1 MRDINLSEY
10 GKKSLIPSPISL
22 MTSQFSLDFRDGVDI
37 NLGVGYV
44 NEDTIPNG
52 AIGEAYGEVVRAGS
66 IYRQPLNYGNAQ
78 GSPNLHKSI
87 RDYYLGKSVGGVD
100 GKTLA
105 EREIVIGANGATSL
119 LEAFSEVMGKGIVI
133 TADPYY
139 YIYTEYLERKGFEV
153 VTVPED
159 RDGMIPEKL
168 EALLNSPG
176 LDPERVSY
184 AYVVTV
190 NNPSGS
196 VLTNDRRRE
205 ILRIFTEFSRERD
218 RILPVIFDKA
228 YEDLVHDPEKEKPL
242 SGMIMDE
249 LGLIYE
255 VGTLS
260 KVIAPALRLGYMFC
274 PRGILKDALV
284 QRVNDIGFSAPLI
297 NQEIASWLLDHKL
310 EEQLSTVNRGY
321 REKAR
326 ILRPAIERLLGP
338 WLEECIG
345 GSAGFYFYITFKDVP
360 TGENSFFFKWLNRI
374 TGVEDIDYADGEKKP
389 RVVYIPGEICVHP
402 RGELREKGSRSLRL
416 SYGFESTEK
425 FLKSLELMASAAR
438 WAGEQSI

>member
-1 MRDINLSEY
+1 
-10 GKKSLIPSPISL
+10 
-22 MTSQFSLDFRDGVDI
+22 
-37 NLGVGYV
+37 
-44 NEDTIPNG
+44 
-52 AIGEAYGEVVRAGS
+52 
-66 IYRQPLNYGNAQ
+66 
-78 GSPNLHKSI
+78 
-87 RDYYLGKSVGGVD
+87 
-100 GKTLA
+100 
-105 EREIVIGANGATSL
+105 
-119 LEAFSEVMGKGIVI
+119 LEAFSEVMARGIVI

-153 VTVPED
+153 LTVPED
-159 RDGMIPEKL
+159 QDGMIPEKL
-168 EALLNSPG
+168 EALLNSPD
-176 LDPERVSY
+176 LDPEKLSY

-196 VLTNDRRRE
+196 VLTNERRRD
-205 ILRIFTEFSRERD
+205 IVRIFTDFSRKRD

-228 YEDLVHDPEKEKPL
+228 YEDLVHDPDKEKPL
-242 SGMIMDE
+242 SGMTMDE

-274 PRGILKDALV
+274 PRGILRNALV
-284 QRVNDIGFSAPLI
+284 QRVNDIGFSAPLV

-310 EEQLSTVNRGY
+310 EEQLATVNRGY

-326 ILRPAIERLLGP
+326 ILRPAIERLLDP

-345 GSAGFYFYITFKDVP
+345 GSAGFYFYLTFKDTA
-360 TGENSFFFKWLNRI
+360 TGENSPFFKWLNRT
-374 TGVEDIDYADGEKKP
+374 TGVESIDFTGKEKNP
-389 RVVYIPGEICVHP
+389 RVIYIPGDFCVHP
-402 RGELREKGSRSLRL
+402 RGELKEKGSRSLRL
-416 SYGFESTEK
+416 SYGFESTEN